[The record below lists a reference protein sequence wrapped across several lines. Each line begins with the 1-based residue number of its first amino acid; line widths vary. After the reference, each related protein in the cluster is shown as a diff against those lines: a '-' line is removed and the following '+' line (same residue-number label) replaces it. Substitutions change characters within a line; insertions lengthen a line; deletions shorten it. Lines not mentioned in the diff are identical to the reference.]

1 MLHRRRLIGVVVAE
15 VEANFRLRGSTS
27 VRSREVFGD
36 SIQPYY
42 TQQQPADHQHE
53 DDELEILGRLPYVQ
67 HKRQEREAADS
78 AVDDISPSSPES
90 RTQPCHTQ

>member
-36 SIQPYY
+36 SIQPDY
-42 TQQQPADHQHE
+42 TQQ
-53 DDELEILGRLPYVQ
+53 
-67 HKRQEREAADS
+67 
-78 AVDDISPSSPES
+78 
-90 RTQPCHTQ
+90 